1 VRGTRSPA
9 QWDSELLAVLRAMRA
24 VLDDEGRI
32 AMVLGDGD
40 VGGRA
45 LPALAQLERLAP
57 EAGLTLVAAA
67 SVPRPDARAGS
78 LGPREE
84 HVVALAPARHPAA
97 RRR

>member
-1 VRGTRSPA
+1 
-9 QWDSELLAVLRAMRA
+9 MRA
-24 VLDDEGRI
+24 VLDGDGRI
-32 AMVLGDGD
+32 ALVLGDGE

-45 LPALAQLERLAP
+45 LPALEQLTRLAP

-78 LGPREE
+78 VGPREE
-84 HVVALAPARHPAA
+84 HVVALAPARRPLA